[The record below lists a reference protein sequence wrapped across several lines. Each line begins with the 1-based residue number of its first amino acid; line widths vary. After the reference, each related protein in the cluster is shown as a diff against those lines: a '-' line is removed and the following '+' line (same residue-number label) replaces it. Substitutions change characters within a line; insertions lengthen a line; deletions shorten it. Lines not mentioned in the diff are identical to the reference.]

1 MLFRLLETY
10 GWLGTILWDWFTRF
24 WGWATHDASGYFTM
38 LLTGI
43 AVFQLGLFYR
53 QLSFMRA
60 SLAEAKSAT
69 IAATE
74 AATAAKL
81 NAQAVINAERAY
93 LWPGFA
99 KCSPQPGGHGT
110 LWHISLLN
118 TGRTPGVLLSLHH
131 ALMKEADFDMGLVEY
146 TEFNAMHDVILP
158 NNPGTERDSGV
169 SQLVVG
175 EPKIS
180 CGYIVYTD
188 VFGNTHKQ
196 GWKHRLHHD
205 SRQSE
210 PLPGCYSDPV
220 DKNR

>member
-10 GWLGTILWDWFTRF
+10 GWLGTILLDWFTKF
-24 WGWATHDASGYFTM
+24 WGWVTHDASGFFTM

-53 QLSFMRA
+53 QLSLMRG
-60 SLAEAKSAT
+60 SLAEAESAT
-69 IAATE
+69 LAATE

-81 NAQAVINAERAY
+81 NAEAVINAERAY
-93 LWPGFA
+93 LWPGFPT
-99 KCSPQPGGHGT
+99 CSPQPDGNSV
-110 LWHISLLN
+110 LWDISLLN
-118 TGRTPGVLLSLHH
+118 TGRTPGMVKSIHYALLT
-131 ALMKEADFDMGLVEY
+131 EPDFNMGLIAHTKY
-146 TEFNAMHDVILP
+146 DGMHDVVLP
-158 NNPGTERDSGV
+158 NTPGSERRTGI

-180 CGYIVYTD
+180 CGYVVYSD
-188 VFGNTHKQ
+188 IFGNIHKQ

>member
-10 GWLGTILWDWFTRF
+10 GWLGTILLDWFTRF
-24 WGWATHDASGYFTM
+24 WGWATHDASGFFTM

-53 QLSFMRA
+53 QLSLMRG

-69 IAATE
+69 LAATE

-81 NAQAVINAERAY
+81 NAEAVINAERAY
-93 LWPGFA
+93 LWPGFPT
-99 KCSPQPGGHGT
+99 CSPQPDGNSV

-118 TGRTPGVLLSLHH
+118 TGRTPGMVKSIHYALLT
-131 ALMKEADFDMGLVEY
+131 EPDFNTGLVTHTKY
-146 TEFNAMHDVILP
+146 DGMHDVVLP
-158 NNPGTERDSGV
+158 NTPGSERRTGL

-180 CGYIVYTD
+180 CGYVVYSD
-188 VFGNTHKQ
+188 IFGNTHKQ

-205 SRQSE
+205 SRESE

-220 DKNR
+220 DTNH

>member
-10 GWLGTILWDWFTRF
+10 GWLGTIIWDWCTRF
-24 WGWATHDASGYFTM
+24 WGWVTDDASGFFTM

-69 IAATE
+69 IGATE
-74 AATAAKL
+74 AAKAANL
-81 NAQAVINAERAY
+81 NAQAVINAERAH
-93 LWPGFA
+93 LWPGFPT
-99 KCSPQPGGHGT
+99 CSPQPDGNSV

-118 TGRTPGVLLSLHH
+118 TGRTPGIVKSIHYALS
-131 ALMKEADFDMGLVEY
+131 MEPDFNMGLLTLSEY
-146 TEFNAMHDVILP
+146 DGNHDVVLP
-158 NNPGTERDSGV
+158 NGPGTERLSGV

-180 CGYIVYTD
+180 CGYVVYSD
-188 VFGNTHKQ
+188 IFGNIHKQ
-196 GWKHRLHHD
+196 GWKHRLHHNSPRSD
-205 SRQSE
+205 

-220 DKNR
+220 E